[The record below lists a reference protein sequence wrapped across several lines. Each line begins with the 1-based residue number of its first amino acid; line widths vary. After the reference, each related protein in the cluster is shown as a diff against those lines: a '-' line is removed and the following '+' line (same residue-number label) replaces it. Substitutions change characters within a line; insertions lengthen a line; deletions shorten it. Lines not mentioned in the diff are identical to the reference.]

1 MVALGLACCVWA
13 FSGCGEQGP
22 LFTVVQWLLVAVAS
36 LVAEHRLQG
45 MQASGIAARGLGS
58 CSPGLKSAG
67 SVALAHGLSCS
78 EACGIFPEQGSNP
91 RPLRLLPSQADSLPP
106 SHHGSLHRD
115 LDLTQVWLLGLFS
128 FLI

>member
-1 MVALGLACCVWA
+1 M
-13 FSGCGEQGP
+13 
-22 LFTVVQWLLVAVAS
+22 VQWLLVAVAS

-78 EACGIFPEQGSNP
+78 EACGIFPDQGSNP
-91 RPLRLLPSQADSLPP
+91 CLSALAGRFFATEPP
-106 SHHGSLHRD
+106 GKP
-115 LDLTQVWLLGLFS
+115 Q
-128 FLI
+128 